1 MDEFYQGNVVRMF
14 KEYPIG
20 VMRADFWRYAILYI
34 YGGIYMDIDT
44 SPLLTVDK
52 WKNYPFEEN

>member
-1 MDEFYQGNVVRMF
+1 MF

-34 YGGIYMDIDT
+34 YGGIYLDIDT
-44 SPLLTVDK
+44 QPLLSIEK
-52 WKNYPFEEN
+52 WEYYPFE